1 MNIPKE
7 WTTIAIFSLM
17 EGKYFDCPGAII
29 KPEHLIDLNNFDH
42 RQITVSGRKFMQVRA
57 K

>member
-1 MNIPKE
+1 MKIPKE
-7 WTTIAIFSLM
+7 WTTIAIFSLT

-29 KPEHLIDLNNFDH
+29 KPEQLIGLNNFDH